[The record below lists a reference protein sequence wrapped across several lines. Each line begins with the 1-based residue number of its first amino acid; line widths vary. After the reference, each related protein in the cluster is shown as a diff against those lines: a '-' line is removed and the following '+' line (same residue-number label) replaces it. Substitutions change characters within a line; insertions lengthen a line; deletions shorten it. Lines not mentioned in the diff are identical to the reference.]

1 MTNTIQAHQ
10 VANAAGVDL
19 ETFLAGITI
28 TSGSGSITFPDGTI
42 LKWGTTGAYVG
53 LGANSITTKS
63 IVFAVAFPTS
73 CDFFSAMLTPATSTD
88 FYGVTTLVS
97 HTNTT
102 ASFTVR
108 NGGTA
113 QNVSSGVWFALGR

>member
-10 VANAAGVDL
+10 ITNAAGTDL
-19 ETFLAGITI
+19 ETVLAAVAITG
-28 TSGSGSITFPDGTI
+28 GSGSVTFPDGTI

-73 CDFFSAMLTPATSTD
+73 CDFFHAILTPATSTD

-97 HTNTT
+97 RTT
-102 ASFTVR
+102 TGASFTLR
-108 NGGTA
+108 NGATA
-113 QNVSSGVWFALGR
+113 QNISSGVWFALGR